1 MSHNN
6 ETCDAEARYR
16 RLFENLPDAIIT
28 LGTGGEILDANPT
41 SKIFFNIEEP
51 AGSPALLR
59 ELLAPRCGDV
69 QRLDTFLK
77 KIHAGSKGKLKNLP
91 LTTGRGETYFFDI
104 DALIYRAPD
113 SSIKEITLIFRDVT
127 EVYHYTNEREAII
140 DKLSRAN
147 RELKDFTHTV
157 SHDLRSPLVTIQG
170 FLNLILSDIESG
182 DYTELNEHIERV
194 IRTSRKMEA
203 LLDDLLKRSRPFLD
217 RE

>member
-1 MSHNN
+1 MSHHE
-6 ETCDAEARYR
+6 ETHEAEARYR

-28 LGTGGEILDANPT
+28 LGTGGEILDANPA
-41 SKIFFNIEEP
+41 SKKLLEIKSS
-51 AGSPALLR
+51 AGSPALLK

-77 KIHAGSKGKLKNLP
+77 KIHAGSKSILKNMP
-91 LTTGRGETYFFDI
+91 FITGGGDTSFFDI
-104 DALIYRAPD
+104 DALICRGPD
-113 SSIKEITLIFRDVT
+113 NSIKEITLTFRDVT
-127 EVYHYTNEREAII
+127 EVYHYVNEREGLI
-140 DKLSRAN
+140 DKHSRTN

-182 DYTELNEHIERV
+182 DYSELNEHIARV
-194 IRTSRKMEA
+194 MRTSRKMEA